1 MRVVVTVVARVDDD
15 GQAALDHLVDA
26 HEARVVHVHLL
37 GVGMQLHAAQAQ
49 ADGAL
54 YLHLG
59 VLEVLVHGHEPDEF
73 GMEAALLGDEVVD
86 GLHAA
91 RRRGHR
97 MHDEVRDGRMLLR
110 GQQVLHRAFAE
121 HVDEVEVAH
130 GVDRSRGDLVG
141 IYVSMGIDHCHGGA
155 PSRRAVSAARCETA
169 SS

>member
-1 MRVVVTVVARVDDD
+1 M
-15 GQAALDHLVDA
+15 QFHAL
-26 HEARVVHVHLL
+26 E
-37 GVGMQLHAAQAQ
+37 AQ
-49 ADGAL
+49 ADGAFDFL
-54 YLHLG
+54 LRLG
-59 VLEVLVHGHEPDEF
+59 IVLVHGHEPDEL
-73 GMEAALLGDEVVD
+73 GVLSALLGDEVVD
-86 GLHAA
+86 GFHAA